1 MGLNELVY
9 WKPPKDVA
17 RLKVAEPFKI
27 KSIEPIRQTT
37 RAYRRRILQRARYNL
52 FNVSS
57 RDIFLDFLTDSGT
70 GAMSQS
76 QWAALQQGDESY
88 AGSVSFDLLRDTV
101 RDLFGFKHVL
111 PSHQGRSAELV
122 LMSHFISKKGLV
134 VPGNLHFD
142 TTGAHIEF
150 QGGVIKEFPDRRIAD
165 LDDFSLFKGDID
177 LKRFAPYMEKN
188 HRKIPLVVLTATC
201 NSGGGQPVSLA
212 NVAAVGKICRK
223 HRIPLFIDSARIIEN
238 AYFIKTYEP
247 GYSRKSIR
255 TILREFLSHADG
267 AIMSAK
273 KDGLVNI
280 GGFIA
285 TNNEEYYE
293 NFRRYTIL
301 FDGFITYGGLAGR
314 DLAAIAVGL
323 REATDLDYL
332 RYRISQAAYLATSLW
347 QAGVRV
353 VLPPGGHAV
362 YIDARAFCPHLPVGQ
377 YPGHALTLALYLESG
392 IRSCEIGTLLR
403 GRDPQTGEDRTK
415 GLDLLRLAIPRRVY
429 SYNQLD
435 YVIDAIL
442 QLKKNA
448 HTIRGVKFVRE
459 APFLRH
465 FTSEFA
471 LI

>member
-1 MGLNELVY
+1 MGVNELVY
-9 WKPPKDVA
+9 WEPPADA
-17 RLKVAEPFKI
+17 AQLKVAEPFKI
-27 KSIEPIRQTT
+27 KSVEPVRQTT
-37 RAYRRRILQRARYNL
+37 RAHRKRVLKGVKYNL
-52 FNVSS
+52 FNLSS
-57 RDIFLDFLTDSGT
+57 RDILLDFLTDSGT
-70 GAMSQS
+70 GAMSQA

-101 RDLFGFKHVL
+101 RDLFGFKYVL

-150 QGGVIKEFPDRRIAD
+150 QGGVIKEFPDRRITD
-165 LDDFSLFKGDID
+165 LDDLSLFKGNMD
-177 LKRFAPYMEKN
+177 LESFAAYVKKN
-188 HRKIPLVVLTATC
+188 HRNIPLVVMTATC

-212 NVAAVGKICRK
+212 NIAEVGKICRK
-223 HRIPLFIDSARIIEN
+223 HSIPLFIDSARIIEN
-238 AYFIKTYEP
+238 AYFIRTYEP
-247 GYSRKSIR
+247 GQSRKSIR

-267 AIMSAK
+267 AMMSAK
-273 KDGLVNI
+273 KDGLANI

-285 TNNEEYYE
+285 TNNKDHYDG
-293 NFRRYTIL
+293 FRRYTIL
-301 FDGFITYGGLAGR
+301 FDGFVTYGGLAGR

-323 REATDLDYL
+323 REATGLDYL
-332 RYRISQAAYLATSLW
+332 RHRISQTAYFATSLW
-347 QAGVRV
+347 KAGVRMV
-353 VLPPGGHAV
+353 MPPGGHAV
-362 YIDARAFCPHLPVGQ
+362 YVDARAFCPHIPVGQ
-377 YPGHALTLALYLESG
+377 YPGHALAVALYLESG
-392 IRSCEIGTLLR
+392 IRACEIGTILR
-403 GRDPQTGEDRTK
+403 GRDPRTGKDRTK

-435 YVIDAIL
+435 YAIDAIL
-442 QLKKNA
+442 KLKKNA
-448 HTIRGVKFVRE
+448 HAIRGVKFVRE